1 MPFAHHQHHFDLL
14 GLLTWAYRIRKARVL
29 VLGVSGLTVE
39 ASKNLVLAGV
49 HSLTLCDD
57 MATQTTTGALSLFAP
72 AEPGSNVRQS
82 SLIPSICDVNVCST

>member
-14 GLLTWAYRIRKARVL
+14 GLLTRACRIRKARVL

-57 MATQTTTGALSLFAP
+57 MATQTGALSLFAP

-82 SLIPSICDVNVCST
+82 SLMPSICDVNVCST